1 MSTFFRQTAQAMIAK
16 HIDRDLRK
24 KALPRQP
31 KTCVWVSAVGEGLF
45 FVYQSVERDCCLV
58 WTIYLPPRNGLMT
71 FNPAA
76 VNGVVS
82 RVATVIWW

>member
-24 KALPRQP
+24 KALPSTAENLCLGFGCRR
-31 KTCVWVSAVGEGLF
+31 KGF